1 MTSNTLWPGS
11 SSEIAAP
18 RRAGVNSFGY
28 GGANAHA
35 ILEAADSF
43 VAPNYQKSP
52 VSTCALGLLNKKFL
66 LPFSA
71 TSKKSLENRVNNL
84 DVDHL
89 NIADLAYTLSS
100 RRSKLPVRGFL
111 LSSQKDL
118 KGEMQAENLQRH
130 SPIPNSRTRSPFAFV
145 FTGQGA
151 QWPEMGKGLIE
162 QYPSVRSS
170 IQHMDCVLQALP
182 HPPRWTIF
190 GICQIFQQFVGHIE
204 D

>member
-1 MTSNTLWPGS
+1 MP
-11 SSEIAAP
+11 AP

-52 VSTCALGLLNKKFL
+52 VSTCALGLLNKMFL

-71 TSKKSLENRVNNL
+71 TGKKSLENRVQNL

-100 RRSKLPVRGFL
+100 RRSELPVRGFL

-118 KGEMQAENLQRH
+118 KGEVQADNLQSH
-130 SPIPNSRTRSPFAFV
+130 SPISNSRTRSPFAFV

-190 GICQIFQQFVGHIE
+190 GMCHDFQHFGGHIE